1 MDRPEADNYEDV
13 SKSNLFEGLRKMS
26 DSEQNI
32 KMSEDISLTVHPKC
46 SELRSAFDSADLVG
60 NLSLS
65 QVCKILPAS
74 FFYA

>member
-1 MDRPEADNYEDV
+1 MNRPEADNYEDV
-13 SKSNLFEGLRKMS
+13 SKSNLFKSLRKML

-32 KMSEDISLTVHPKC
+32 KLSEEISLTVHPQC
-46 SELRSAFDSADLVG
+46 SELRSAFDSANLVG

-65 QVCKILPAS
+65 QVSKILPTS

>member
-1 MDRPEADNYEDV
+1 MNRPEADNYEDV
-13 SKSNLFEGLRKMS
+13 SKSNLFESLRKMS

-32 KMSEDISLTVHPKC
+32 KLSEEISLTVHPQC
-46 SELRSAFDSADLVG
+46 SELRSAVDSANLVG

-65 QVCKILPAS
+65 QVSKILPAS

>member
-13 SKSNLFEGLRKMS
+13 SKSNLLEGLRKMS

-32 KMSEDISLTVHPKC
+32 KMSEDISLTVHPQC

-65 QVCKILPAS
+65 QVSKILPAS